1 MSKIIQSGNKLH
13 AIGWGSTKKVGKG
26 KLANSKDYSKVLK
39 EVDIPFTQDKDCA
52 EKVRQMVSQGHRDWY
67 FNNVT
72 QFCAGDKSGKV
83 DTCQGDSGGPALVL
97 HNDPVKNK
105 PRWYQIGIVS
115 WGHGCA
121 QKGEYG
127 FYTKVSAFLSWIDNE
142 MKK

>member
-1 MSKIIQSGNKLH
+1 M
-13 AIGWGSTKKVGKG
+13 
-26 KLANSKDYSKVLK
+26 LK
-39 EVDIPFTQDKDCA
+39 EVNIPFTQDKDCA

-72 QFCAGDKSGKV
+72 QFCAGDKLGKV
-83 DTCQGDSGGPALVL
+83 DTCQGDNGGPAMVL
-97 HNDPVKNK
+97 GFDPVNYK

-121 QKGEYG
+121 QKGEYS